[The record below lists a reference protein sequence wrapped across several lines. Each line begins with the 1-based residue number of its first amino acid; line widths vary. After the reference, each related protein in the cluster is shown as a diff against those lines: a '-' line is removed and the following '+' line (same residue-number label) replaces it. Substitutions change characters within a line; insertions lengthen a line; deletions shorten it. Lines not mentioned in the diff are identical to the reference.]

1 MSRLLTDDEITRQLA
16 DLPDWSRDGDT
27 LRASYDAPD
36 FLAGIR
42 LVQEVALLAE
52 AMDHHPDID
61 IRWRTV
67 SFALSTHSEG
77 GLTQL
82 DVELA
87 HEIAAGGHPG
97 PGDADRVSEPCVD
110 HLRLPACDRTHAST
124 RAPSPGRAI
133 VPSRTAPRLP
143 GSPSPTRSRGW

>member
-16 DLPDWSRDGDT
+16 DLPGWSRDGGT

-42 LVQEVALLAE
+42 LVHEVALLAE

-87 HEIAAGGHPG
+87 HGIAQEAG
-97 PGDADRVSEPCVD
+97 RVGRTGRVIEPCRSPRIAPMRSHKRLD
-110 HLRLPACDRTHAST
+110 SRGESREGHSPEPDGPTAARLPQRH
-124 RAPSPGRAI
+124 
-133 VPSRTAPRLP
+133 LL
-143 GSPSPTRSRGW
+143 RGW